1 MGSGVWAFGD
11 LDERIIRQPPG
22 ARQSL
27 HRHSDWRVILFLS
40 GATEEVSFGDR
51 GSFRRGAFVVRPP
64 FYAHSDQ
71 TVGAQEA
78 RYVRLGLTPGA
89 ARAYFARH
97 GWRALRGQVQFCS
110 FDLARRVSADAGGD
124 ELLAL
129 VDGEAY
135 AAHPPASP
143 MRHLAARLDNGPQV
157 LERVADELGLRPY
170 QLTRLFTRAF
180 GVSPREYARQA
191 RLQRT
196 MAMLSAG
203 VDTLAGVAQAAGFHD
218 QSHLNR
224 ELKRETGLTPRG
236 FASAFG

>member
-1 MGSGVWAFGD
+1 VRAFGK
-11 LDERIIRQPPG
+11 LGERIIRQPSG

-27 HRHSDWRVILFLS
+27 HRHSEWRVVLFLA
-40 GATEEVSFGDR
+40 GVTEEASFGDL

-71 TVGAQEA
+71 TVGADDA
-78 RYVRLGLTPGA
+78 RYVRLRLTPRA

-97 GWRALRGQVQFCS
+97 GWRVLRGDAKLDGL
-110 FDLARRVSADAGGD
+110 DLARRVSAEAGGD

-135 AAHPPASP
+135 AARPPASP
-143 MRHLAARLDNGPQV
+143 MRHLAVRLGNGPQV
-157 LERVADELGLRPY
+157 LERVADEMGLRPY

-196 MAMLSAG
+196 LAMLSEG
-203 VDTLAGVAQAAGFHD
+203 VDTLAGVAQAVGFHD

-224 ELKRETGLTPRG
+224 ELMRETGLTPRG